1 MNKLPKIEL
10 TSLLKLSVSISII
23 LNFWIFSSP
32 GLTETNSDTNL
43 FRQIEELKAKK
54 ETIFLQEASGVRMF
68 YDPVKDIAGSVTGNH
83 YTDADRSWVEAG
95 LIVYDIYRQLG
106 GEKLSQTIFFQVE
119 GDLFFISVS
128 SFKSSWHSDWDQAL
142 INFFFSLINQSKVI
156 SSSTSKAN
164 FLNPSN
170 QNPIQIEKVLSQAI
184 GNKSLSP
191 TLRGRE
197 VLKLN
202 FPESEIVIAAPSL
215 NVQHPSTISKGV
227 TATISRKGKPE
238 AGTKSVFGF
247 SSDRKFRP
255 QDHQEIILT
264 ESPEGEVYFNSP
276 NFAPS
281 EEKKFADNL
290 LDKII
295 TSGEVKRYILQ
306 LNDNANVKI
315 SSIGPSDVAAIITE
329 KKTGA
334 IIDRDDDSGKGYNF
348 SINQTLQAGAYIVE
362 VRHCCAG
369 TGAFGLKFET
379 ETTK

>member
-1 MNKLPKIEL
+1 MNKLRKIKL
-10 TSLLKLSVSISII
+10 TRLLKLSVSISII
-23 LNFWIFSSP
+23 LNFWIVSSP

-54 ETIFLQEASGVRMF
+54 ETIFMQEASGVRMF

-106 GEKLSQTIFFQVE
+106 GEKLSQTIFFQVKN
-119 GDLFFISVS
+119 DLFFISVS
-128 SFKSSWHSDWDQAL
+128 SFNSSWHSDRNQAL

-191 TLRGRE
+191 TLRGKE
-197 VLKLN
+197 SLKLN

-227 TATISRKGKPE
+227 TATISREGNPE

-264 ESPEGEVYFNSP
+264 ESPVGEVYFNSSA
-276 NFAPS
+276 FAPS

-290 LDKII
+290 LDRII

>member
-1 MNKLPKIEL
+1 MNKLCPIGL
-10 TSLLKLSVSISII
+10 ASLFKLSVSVSII
-23 LNFWIFSSP
+23 SSFGIFASS
-32 GLTETNSDTNL
+32 GLAEMNSASYL
-43 FRQIEELKAKK
+43 FQQVEELKAKK
-54 ETIFLQEASGVRMF
+54 ETIRLREAAGTKMF
-68 YDPVKDIAGSVTGNH
+68 YDPVRDVAGALKGGQ
-83 YTDADRSWVEAG
+83 YTDTDRSWVESG

-106 GEKLSQTIFFQVE
+106 GEKLSQTIFFQVND
-119 GDLFFISVS
+119 DLFFISLS
-128 SFKSSWHSDWDQAL
+128 SFKSSWHSDRDQAL

-191 TLRGRE
+191 TLRGKE
-197 VLKLN
+197 SLKLN

-215 NVQHPSTISKGV
+215 NVQHPRTISKGV
-227 TATISRKGKPE
+227 TATISRKGNPE

-276 NFAPS
+276 DFAPS
-281 EEKKFADNL
+281 EEKKFADNP
-290 LDKII
+290 LDRII

-379 ETTK
+379 ERTK